1 LDGPLPNG
9 RFVII
14 TGHSFKKSL
23 EDAKEVIR
31 SHKLKEKQYNSLFL
45 KLCPVMMTKRPFGK
59 GPSK

>member
-31 SHKLKEKQYNSLFL
+31 SHKLKEKQYN
-45 KLCPVMMTKRPFGK
+45 G
-59 GPSK
+59 